1 MSVFFCLNK
10 EGAEAVM
17 LMFDVVGT
25 EVLVETK
32 RVIIM
37 LRVIVIVI
45 WDRDR
50 DRGGVGLDV
59 LSAAQSKWKDVWKVS
74 HRESWS

>member
-1 MSVFFCLNK
+1 MSLKYLCSSYVPGVSVFFCLNK

-32 RVIIM
+32 RMIIM
-37 LRVIVIVI
+37 LSAEG
-45 WDRDR
+45 DSDTMGQGQE
-50 DRGGVGLDV
+50 RG
-59 LSAAQSKWKDVWKVS
+59 WMC
-74 HRESWS
+74 